1 MQHQMRIDQQE
12 IYDRQLSEKY
22 NKLINMDNDM
32 ETVQKVGC

>member
-22 NKLINMDNDM
+22 SKLINMDNDM
-32 ETVQKVGC
+32 ETVQKVGW